1 GVLAGG
7 ALLEDI
13 TTPRVALASGTYDRG
28 PEPVIIAALIG
39 VTVLIWFRPRLGVI
53 APLGGQVLLAVAAIW
68 ANAWV
73 LNSPFVFIF
82 GMLLCAAAGYSAKRP
97 LEYAGL
103 LVLWA
108 VASFDTSRDPGSSLA
123 LWVVVL
129 MYMTSAWV
137 VGIVARNV
145 VVKGLLAEERAVR
158 VEQERHELSRRAVI
172 EERRRIARE
181 LHDIIAHSV
190 SVMTVQT
197 GAVRR
202 LLSPA
207 QERERDA
214 LLAVER
220 TGREALAEM
229 RRLVGLLKQE
239 EEEDGQGYTPQPG
252 MQSLDTLLGTVRNA
266 GLEVDV
272 SVEGQRRDLPP
283 GVDLTAFRV
292 LQEALTNAMK
302 HARPPHA
309 TVHLR
314 WSPDQLD
321 IEVANEGRGRG
332 RSGGGYGHVGMKER
346 LALYGGHFERGGR
359 ARGGFVVSG
368 LLPIGGGK
376 GIKRVRAAL
385 PNAQPLVPPGSHF
398 IFWLN

>member
-1 GVLAGG
+1 MPFTVTRFIGTHWLAIAVGVLAGG

-346 LALYGGHFERGGR
+346 LALYGGHFESGARADGGYVVR
-359 ARGGFVVSG
+359 AS
-368 LLPIGGGK
+368 LPIGDEK
-376 GIKRVRAAL
+376 
-385 PNAQPLVPPGSHF
+385 
-398 IFWLN
+398 

>member
-1 GVLAGG
+1 VPFTVTRFIGTHWLAIAVGVLASG

-314 WSPDQLD
+314 WNPDQLD

-346 LALYGGHFERGGR
+346 LALYGGHFESGARADGGYVVR
-359 ARGGFVVSG
+359 AS
-368 LLPIGGGK
+368 LPIGDEK
-376 GIKRVRAAL
+376 
-385 PNAQPLVPPGSHF
+385 
-398 IFWLN
+398 

>member
-1 GVLAGG
+1 MPFTVTRFIGTHWLAIAVGVLASG

-314 WSPDQLD
+314 WNPDQLD

-346 LALYGGHFERGGR
+346 LALYGGHFESGARADGGYVVR
-359 ARGGFVVSG
+359 AS
-368 LLPIGGGK
+368 LPIGDEK
-376 GIKRVRAAL
+376 
-385 PNAQPLVPPGSHF
+385 
-398 IFWLN
+398 